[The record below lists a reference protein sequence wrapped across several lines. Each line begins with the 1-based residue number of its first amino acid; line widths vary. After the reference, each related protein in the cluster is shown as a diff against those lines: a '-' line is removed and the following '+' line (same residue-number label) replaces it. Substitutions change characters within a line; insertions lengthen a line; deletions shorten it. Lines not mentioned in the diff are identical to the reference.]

1 IDASLSLF
9 PDDSP
14 GTRKAG
20 SKAAAQMLKTDYYLW
35 MAKVENGGNNAL
47 NAAKEAVDQVLA
59 NPAYQ
64 LSNSYANLFETDD
77 SDEIIFALNFAK
89 SEFEGGFAA
98 DWLVAIQY
106 LNDKRL
112 VENPVRVGSHQQ
124 WVTFSD
130 SFEEFLYERDNDS

>member
-1 IDASLSLF
+1 YTLATAYFIRAFSYYYIARVWGDAPVVLSGFESDTQDDLYPTRAPKATVLAQVAEDIDASLSLF

-64 LSNSYANLFETDD
+64 L
-77 SDEIIFALNFAK
+77 
-89 SEFEGGFAA
+89 
-98 DWLVAIQY
+98 
-106 LNDKRL
+106 
-112 VENPVRVGSHQQ
+112 
-124 WVTFSD
+124 
-130 SFEEFLYERDNDS
+130 